1 MSGEVLAVIGENGAG
16 KSTLMK
22 IMAGVT
28 GPDVGELRMDGK
40 RVRFASPAEAIAAGI
55 ALIHQE
61 LNLHEH
67 LSVAENL
74 YLGREPERF
83 GWIDRAAMTRS
94 AAEQLARVGLPVA
107 AQTELGELSTAARQ
121 LVEVAKALSAGARV
135 VIMDEPTSSLSGD
148 ESERLLALVE
158 QLRRDGVS
166 VIYIS
171 HRLGEVRRL
180 ADRVVVLRDGRLVG
194 ELGRDEI
201 DHDPMVSMM
210 VGRDISQ
217 LHTRR
222 PHPPGDPCLEV
233 TGVRVELPRP
243 IRPER
248 DMSTANR
255 DVSRSNRQRTTANR
269 DTSSG
274 IDLAVARGEVV
285 GIAGLVGAGR
295 TELLETIFGIRRSA
309 GGTIAVAGKPIR
321 PGSVRAAVLA
331 GMALVPEDRKR
342 CGLFL
347 ESSVRENA
355 TLAAVGDAPAS
366 PWVDQAWQRRATTDV
381 IARLGVKAASQQAPI
396 VELSGG
402 NQQKVAFGKWWL
414 RGPKV
419 LLLDEPTRGV
429 DVGAKRE
436 IYSLLDG
443 LAGEGLAILFVSSE
457 MEEILALA
465 DRVVVMHEGELR
477 GELVGEAIS
486 EQAIM
491 RLAVGG
497 D

>member
-1 MSGEVLAVIGENGAG
+1 MLALDDVSIRVMPGEVLAVIGENGAG

-28 GPDVGELRMDGK
+28 EPDSGELRMDGN
-40 RVRFASPAEAIAAGI
+40 RVRFASPAEGINAGI

-74 YLGREPERF
+74 SLGREPHRF
-83 GWIDRAAMTRS
+83 GWIDRAAMKRT
-94 AAEQLARVGLPVA
+94 AAAQLARVGLSVA
-107 AQTELGELSTAARQ
+107 PETELGELSTAARQ
-121 LVEVAKALSAGARV
+121 MVEIAKALSAGARV

-148 ESERLLALVE
+148 ESERLFALVE
-158 QLRRDGVS
+158 QLRRDSVS

-180 ADRVVVLRDGRLVG
+180 ADRVVVLRDGRTAG

-201 DHDPMVSMM
+201 DHDRMVSMM

-222 PHPPGDPCLEV
+222 PHPPGAPCLEV
-233 TGVRVELPRP
+233 
-243 IRPER
+243 
-248 DMSTANR
+248 
-255 DVSRSNRQRTTANR
+255 
-269 DTSSG
+269 SG
-274 IDLAVARGEVV
+274 GRIDLSVARGEVV
-285 GIAGLVGAGR
+285 GIAGLVGSGR

-309 GGTIAVAGKPIR
+309 GGTVAVDGNPVP

-331 GMALVPEDRKR
+331 GMALVPEDRQR

-347 ESSVRENA
+347 ESSVSENA
-355 TLAAVGDAPAS
+355 TLAAIGDAPAS
-366 PWVDQAWQRRATTDV
+366 PWVDRVWQRRATANV
-381 IARLGVKAASQQAPI
+381 IERLGVKAASRHDPI

-414 RGPKV
+414 RDPKV

-429 DVGAKRE
+429 DVGAKWE
-436 IYSLLDG
+436 IYTLLDG
-443 LAGEGLAILFVSSE
+443 LAAEGLAIVFVSSE

-465 DRVVVMHEGELR
+465 DRVVVMHEGEVR

-486 EQAIM
+486 EQAII
-491 RLAVGG
+491 RLAVG
-497 D
+497 DDVCN